1 MQGIGRTQPLWGIYV
16 YVTFDQRGNLIINPS
31 MKENQINFVSHIT
44 DVMKIKDEH
53 ITKKMLNYLMIH
65 NKRVNFGL

>member
-1 MQGIGRTQPLWGIYV
+1 
-16 YVTFDQRGNLIINPS
+16 